1 MLRERALPVLRW
13 AGTGRGAGRQP
24 RAAGHGRAGGGRL
37 YSFESKVLQR
47 AGPGAAMAQLKE
59 RGYADKYHH
68 LGGSVHLVSV
78 ELSVET
84 RNVAGI
90 EAELA
95 SSA

>member
-1 MLRERALPVLRW
+1 
-13 AGTGRGAGRQP
+13 
-24 RAAGHGRAGGGRL
+24 
-37 YSFESKVLQR
+37 
-47 AGPGAAMAQLKE
+47 MAQLKE

>member
-1 MLRERALPVLRW
+1 MALDDSRGRLDMAVRA
-13 AGTGRGAGRQP
+13 
-24 RAAGHGRAGGGRL
+24 GGRL

-59 RGYADKYHH
+59 RGYAEKYHH

-95 SSA
+95 RSA